1 MNRTPLH
8 RLRTPTGAS
17 ATTRCPSHRLSLDA
31 VRRAADAIDP
41 VFARSPQYVDPGL
54 SAALGCSLIVK
65 LETANPLRSFKGR
78 GASFL
83 VTERLARDEGAR
95 ANGVACASAGNWGQA
110 VAHAC
115 GRAGI
120 RVTVFAAESANPLK
134 IERMR
139 ALGADVRLA
148 GADFDAAKGVATRV
162 RRGDGGAVFVEDGRE
177 AEVSEGHG
185 TIGLEL
191 LAPDRPDTRPD
202 AVVVPLGNGAML
214 AGVARWVKAR
224 SPDVEVL
231 GVCAAGADAMRRSW
245 LAARAV
251 ATDSADTFADG
262 IAVRVPVPEA
272 VADLDGLVDDV
283 VLVEDAHVVAAMR
296 LALEEAGLVLEPA
309 GAAGIAAVLA
319 DPERF
324 AGRAVGAVLCGSNA
338 TVDQLRAL
346 GAIAA

>member
-1 MNRTPLH
+1 MIDPDAPSRAPAPLPDDP
-8 RLRTPTGAS
+8 LPD
-17 ATTRCPSHRLSLDA
+17 HRLSLDA

-41 VFARSPQYVDPGL
+41 AFARSPQYVDPGL

-83 VTERLARDEGAR
+83 VTERLARDEGVR

-120 RVTVFAAESANPLK
+120 GVTVFAAEGANPLK

-148 GADFDAAKGVATRV
+148 GADFDAAKGAARAFAEET
-162 RRGDGGAVFVEDGRE
+162 DAVFVEDGRE

-202 AVVVPLGNGAML
+202 TVVVPLGNGAML

-231 GVCAAGADAMRRSW
+231 GVCATGADAMRRSW

-251 ATDSADTFADG
+251 ATESADTIADG

-283 VLVEDAHVVAAMR
+283 VLVEDAHIVAAMR

-324 AGRAVGAVLCGSNA
+324 AGRAVAAVLCGSNA

-346 GAIAA
+346 GALNS